1 MMTEETQ
8 FDEVITCDHSYDKR
22 CHTSYVTTFEAQQ
35 EEECEENFKKVCMI
49 EYESKAYNETLEICS
64 TEIVKDCDKEG
75 PTVCRTVYQ
84 SSCATRNIE
93 HEVCQSS
100 PSPSPLSSP
109 LHILFEGGG
118 RRHQLQDGADGEV
131 PGSDGGLH
139 HQGPVR

>member
-22 CHTSYVTTFEAQQ
+22 CHTSYVTTFQAHQ

-64 TEIVKDCDKEG
+64 TEMVKDCDKEG
-75 PTVCRTVYQ
+75 PTVCRTVYE

-93 HEVCQSS
+93 HEVSQSS
-100 PSPSPLSSP
+100 LLNHFSD
-109 LHILFEGGG
+109 ILFQGGR

-139 HQGPVR
+139 HEEPV

>member
-22 CHTSYVTTFEAQQ
+22 CHTSYVTTFQAQQ

-93 HEVCQSS
+93 HEVSQSS
-100 PSPSPLSSP
+100 LLPPHLS
-109 LHILFEGGG
+109 HRDILFEGGG

-131 PGSDGGLH
+131 PGGDGGLH
-139 HQGPVR
+139 HQGSV

>member
-1 MMTEETQ
+1 MMTEETE

-22 CHTSYVTTFEAQQ
+22 CHTSYVTTFQAQQ

-64 TEIVKDCDKEG
+64 TETVKDCEQEG

-93 HEVCQSS
+93 HEVSQSVLLLS
-100 PSPSPLSSP
+100 PARD
-109 LHILFEGGG
+109 ILFEGGG

-131 PGSDGGLH
+131 PGGDGGLH
-139 HQGPVR
+139 HQGPV